1 MNTLVDVK
9 NKVSKYNL
17 EFESES
23 NPITKDEKFDLLLE
37 TTRERVKR
45 ERTRTTFTP
54 IQYTTKTTIISRTV
68 LKFFQSKR
76 KDYHFAFTFSH
87 LTLVVLVNII

>member
-37 TTRERVKR
+37 TTRERVIRDR
-45 ERTRTTFTP
+45 ELEQHLQ
-54 IQYTTKTTIISRTV
+54 QYNTQQKQ
-68 LKFFQSKR
+68 L
-76 KDYHFAFTFSH
+76 
-87 LTLVVLVNII
+87 